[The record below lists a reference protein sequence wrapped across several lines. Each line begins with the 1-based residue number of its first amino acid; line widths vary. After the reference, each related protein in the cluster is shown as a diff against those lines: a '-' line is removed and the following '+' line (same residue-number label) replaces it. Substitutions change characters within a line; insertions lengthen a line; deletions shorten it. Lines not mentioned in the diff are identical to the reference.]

1 MSFLFSSSVYSK
13 RRFPD
18 QDLALRGVWRV
29 KKISFYLQ
37 QVFFSF
43 RPQSIQR
50 DVFLTKIWLSG
61 VFDGSRK
68 YLFTFSK
75 SFLFSSTVYSKR
87 CFPDQDWLLGVRT
100 GQENMFLPSASPS
113 LFSFRPPSIQ
123 GDVFY
128 DQEMVNRPQW
138 ITTSEADTDSRLSVP
153 GWSRVL
159 NGPSLTM
166 EVNIYPKKYQY
177 PGSETVW
184 YKNVW
189 QMDFY
194 SPLIPSGGLNA
205 EPMVNAAYEE
215 LFEARLG
222 IATSNSMCLSL
233 GKESC
238 KSGRFFWWG

>member
-68 YLFTFSK
+68 YL
-75 SFLFSSTVYSKR
+75 
-87 CFPDQDWLLGVRT
+87 
-100 GQENMFLPSASPS
+100 LPSAS

>member
-1 MSFLFSSSVYSK
+1 MGVHAVTEISLYWSVKHFLF
-13 RRFPD
+13 
-18 QDLALRGVWRV
+18 
-29 KKISFYLQ
+29 KKISSSLHN
-37 QVFFSF
+37 VFSLF
-43 RPQSIQR
+43 
-50 DVFLTKIWLSG
+50 VLS
-61 VFDGSRK
+61 
-68 YLFTFSK
+68 LFKETFSWPR
-75 SFLFSSTVYSKR
+75 SGSQGCL
-87 CFPDQDWLLGVRT
+87 T
-100 GQENMFLPSASPS
+100 GQENIFLPSASLFLFPS
-113 LFSFRPPSIQ
+113 SVYSRRCFP
-123 GDVFY
+123 DH
-128 DQEMVNRPQW
+128 EMVNRPQW

-177 PGSETVW
+177 PGFETVW

-194 SPLIPSGGLNA
+194 SPLIPSGGLKA

>member
-1 MSFLFSSSVYSK
+1 MSFLFSPSVYSK

-68 YLFTFSK
+68 YL
-75 SFLFSSTVYSKR
+75 
-87 CFPDQDWLLGVRT
+87 
-100 GQENMFLPSASPS
+100 LPSAS

-184 YKNVW
+184 YKNVR

-194 SPLIPSGGLNA
+194 SPLIPSGGLKA

>member
-1 MSFLFSSSVYSK
+1 MGVHAVTEISLYWSVKHFLF
-13 RRFPD
+13 
-18 QDLALRGVWRV
+18 
-29 KKISFYLQ
+29 KKISSSLHN
-37 QVFFSF
+37 VFSLF
-43 RPQSIQR
+43 
-50 DVFLTKIWLSG
+50 VLS
-61 VFDGSRK
+61 
-68 YLFTFSK
+68 LFKETFSWPR
-75 SFLFSSTVYSKR
+75 SGSQGCL
-87 CFPDQDWLLGVRT
+87 T
-100 GQENMFLPSASPS
+100 GQENIFLPSASPS

>member
-1 MSFLFSSSVYSK
+1 MGVHAVTEISLYWSVKHFLFKKISSSLHNVFSLFVLSLFKEMFSWPRSGSQGCLTGQENIFLPSASLFLFPSTVYSK
-13 RRFPD
+13 RCFPD

-43 RPQSIQR
+43 RPQ
-50 DVFLTKIWLSG
+50 
-61 VFDGSRK
+61 
-68 YLFTFSK
+68 
-75 SFLFSSTVYSKR
+75 
-87 CFPDQDWLLGVRT
+87 
-100 GQENMFLPSASPS
+100 
-113 LFSFRPPSIQ
+113 SIQ

-166 EVNIYPKKYQY
+166 EVNIYPKKCQY

-184 YKNVW
+184 YKNVR

-194 SPLIPSGGLNA
+194 SPLIPSGGLKA

>member
-1 MSFLFSSSVYSK
+1 MGVHAVTEISLYWSVKHFLF
-13 RRFPD
+13 
-18 QDLALRGVWRV
+18 
-29 KKISFYLQ
+29 KKISSSLHN
-37 QVFFSF
+37 VFSLF
-43 RPQSIQR
+43 
-50 DVFLTKIWLSG
+50 VLS
-61 VFDGSRK
+61 
-68 YLFTFSK
+68 LFKETFSWPR
-75 SFLFSSTVYSKR
+75 SGSQGCLTGQENIFLPSASLFLFPSTVYSKR
-87 CFPDQDWLLGVRT
+87 CFPDQDL
-100 GQENMFLPSASPS
+100 
-113 LFSFRPPSIQ
+113 
-123 GDVFY
+123 
-128 DQEMVNRPQW
+128 
-138 ITTSEADTDSRLSVP
+138 ADTDSRLSVP

>member
-1 MSFLFSSSVYSK
+1 MGVHAVTEISLYWSVKHFLF
-13 RRFPD
+13 
-18 QDLALRGVWRV
+18 
-29 KKISFYLQ
+29 KKISSSLHN
-37 QVFFSF
+37 VFSLF
-43 RPQSIQR
+43 
-50 DVFLTKIWLSG
+50 VLS
-61 VFDGSRK
+61 
-68 YLFTFSK
+68 LFKETFSWPR
-75 SFLFSSTVYSKR
+75 SGSQGCL
-87 CFPDQDWLLGVRT
+87 T
-100 GQENMFLPSASPS
+100 GQENIFLPSACPS

-166 EVNIYPKKYQY
+166 EVNIYPKKCQY

-184 YKNVW
+184 YKNVR

-194 SPLIPSGGLNA
+194 SPLIPSGGLKA

-233 GKESC
+233 GKELC

>member
-1 MSFLFSSSVYSK
+1 MGAHAVTEISLYWSVKHFLF
-13 RRFPD
+13 
-18 QDLALRGVWRV
+18 
-29 KKISFYLQ
+29 KKISSSLHN
-37 QVFFSF
+37 VFSLF
-43 RPQSIQR
+43 
-50 DVFLTKIWLSG
+50 VLS
-61 VFDGSRK
+61 
-68 YLFTFSK
+68 LFKETFSWPR
-75 SFLFSSTVYSKR
+75 SGSQGCL
-87 CFPDQDWLLGVRT
+87 T
-100 GQENMFLPSASPS
+100 GQENIFLPSEC

-159 NGPSLTM
+159 NGQSLTM

>member
-1 MSFLFSSSVYSK
+1 MGVHAVTEISLYWSVKHFLF
-13 RRFPD
+13 
-18 QDLALRGVWRV
+18 
-29 KKISFYLQ
+29 KKISSSLHN
-37 QVFFSF
+37 V
-43 RPQSIQR
+43 
-50 DVFLTKIWLSG
+50 LS
-61 VFDGSRK
+61 
-68 YLFTFSK
+68 LFVLSQFKETFSWPR
-75 SFLFSSTVYSKR
+75 SGSQGCL
-87 CFPDQDWLLGVRT
+87 T
-100 GQENMFLPSASPS
+100 GQENIFLPSASPS

-166 EVNIYPKKYQY
+166 EVNIYPKKCQY

-184 YKNVW
+184 YKNVR

-194 SPLIPSGGLNA
+194 SPLIPSGGLKA

-238 KSGRFFWWG
+238 KSERFFWWG

>member
-1 MSFLFSSSVYSK
+1 MGVHAVTEISLYWSVKHFLF
-13 RRFPD
+13 
-18 QDLALRGVWRV
+18 
-29 KKISFYLQ
+29 KKISSSLHN
-37 QVFFSF
+37 VFSLF
-43 RPQSIQR
+43 
-50 DVFLTKIWLSG
+50 VLS
-61 VFDGSRK
+61 
-68 YLFTFSK
+68 LFKETFSWPR
-75 SFLFSSTVYSKR
+75 SGSQGCL
-87 CFPDQDWLLGVRT
+87 T
-100 GQENMFLPSASPS
+100 GQENIFLPSAGPS

-166 EVNIYPKKYQY
+166 EVNIYPKKCQY

-184 YKNVW
+184 YKNVR

-194 SPLIPSGGLNA
+194 SPLIPSGGLKA

>member
-1 MSFLFSSSVYSK
+1 MGVHAVTEISLYWSVKHFLF
-13 RRFPD
+13 
-18 QDLALRGVWRV
+18 
-29 KKISFYLQ
+29 KKISSSLHN
-37 QVFFSF
+37 VFSLF
-43 RPQSIQR
+43 
-50 DVFLTKIWLSG
+50 VLS
-61 VFDGSRK
+61 
-68 YLFTFSK
+68 LFKETFSWPR
-75 SFLFSSTVYSKR
+75 SGSQGCL
-87 CFPDQDWLLGVRT
+87 T
-100 GQENMFLPSASPS
+100 GQENIFLPSAS
-113 LFSFRPPSIQ
+113 PPSIQ

>member
-1 MSFLFSSSVYSK
+1 MGVHAVTEISLYWSVKHFLF
-13 RRFPD
+13 
-18 QDLALRGVWRV
+18 
-29 KKISFYLQ
+29 KKISSSLHN
-37 QVFFSF
+37 VFSLF
-43 RPQSIQR
+43 
-50 DVFLTKIWLSG
+50 VLS
-61 VFDGSRK
+61 
-68 YLFTFSK
+68 LFKETFSWPR
-75 SFLFSSTVYSKR
+75 SGSQGCL
-87 CFPDQDWLLGVRT
+87 T
-100 GQENMFLPSASPS
+100 GQENILLPSAS

>member
-68 YLFTFSK
+68 YL
-75 SFLFSSTVYSKR
+75 
-87 CFPDQDWLLGVRT
+87 
-100 GQENMFLPSASPS
+100 LPSAS

-184 YKNVW
+184 YKNVR

-194 SPLIPSGGLNA
+194 SPLIPSGGLKA

>member
-1 MSFLFSSSVYSK
+1 MGVHAVTEISLYWSVKHFLF
-13 RRFPD
+13 
-18 QDLALRGVWRV
+18 
-29 KKISFYLQ
+29 KKISSSLHNVFSLFVLSLFKETFSWPRSGSQGCLTGQENIFYLQ

-61 VFDGSRK
+61 V
-68 YLFTFSK
+68 
-75 SFLFSSTVYSKR
+75 
-87 CFPDQDWLLGVRT
+87 
-100 GQENMFLPSASPS
+100 
-113 LFSFRPPSIQ
+113 
-123 GDVFY
+123 
-128 DQEMVNRPQW
+128 
-138 ITTSEADTDSRLSVP
+138 
-153 GWSRVL
+153 
-159 NGPSLTM
+159 
-166 EVNIYPKKYQY
+166 NIYPKQCQY

-184 YKNVW
+184 YKNVR

-194 SPLIPSGGLNA
+194 SPLIPSGGLKA

>member
-68 YLFTFSK
+68 YL
-75 SFLFSSTVYSKR
+75 
-87 CFPDQDWLLGVRT
+87 
-100 GQENMFLPSASPS
+100 LPSAS

-166 EVNIYPKKYQY
+166 EVNIYPKKCQY

-184 YKNVW
+184 YKNVR

-194 SPLIPSGGLNA
+194 SPLIPSGGLKA

>member
-61 VFDGSRK
+61 VFEGSRK

-75 SFLFSSTVYSKR
+75 SFLFSSTVYSRR
-87 CFPDQDWLLGVRT
+87 CFLWPRNGKST
-100 GQENMFLPSASPS
+100 T
-113 LFSFRPPSIQ
+113 
-123 GDVFY
+123 
-128 DQEMVNRPQW
+128 VNNYQ
-138 ITTSEADTDSRLSVP
+138 
-153 GWSRVL
+153 WSRHRL
-159 NGPSLTM
+159 QTERTRLKQSFEWPIPHHGGKYLS
-166 EVNIYPKKYQY
+166 KKYQY

>member
-75 SFLFSSTVYSKR
+75 SFLFSSTVYSRR
-87 CFPDQDWLLGVRT
+87 CFLWPRNGKST
-100 GQENMFLPSASPS
+100 T
-113 LFSFRPPSIQ
+113 
-123 GDVFY
+123 
-128 DQEMVNRPQW
+128 VNNYQ
-138 ITTSEADTDSRLSVP
+138 
-153 GWSRVL
+153 WSRHRL
-159 NGPSLTM
+159 QTERTRLKQSFEWPIPHHGGKYLS
-166 EVNIYPKKYQY
+166 KKYQY

-194 SPLIPSGGLNA
+194 SPLIPSGGLKA

>member
-68 YLFTFSK
+68 YL
-75 SFLFSSTVYSKR
+75 
-87 CFPDQDWLLGVRT
+87 
-100 GQENMFLPSASPS
+100 LPSAS

-166 EVNIYPKKYQY
+166 EVNIYPKKCQY

-184 YKNVW
+184 YKNVR

>member
-1 MSFLFSSSVYSK
+1 MGVHAVTEISLYWSVKHFLF
-13 RRFPD
+13 
-18 QDLALRGVWRV
+18 
-29 KKISFYLQ
+29 KKISSSLHN
-37 QVFFSF
+37 VFSLF
-43 RPQSIQR
+43 
-50 DVFLTKIWLSG
+50 VLS
-61 VFDGSRK
+61 
-68 YLFTFSK
+68 LFKETFSWPR
-75 SFLFSSTVYSKR
+75 SGSQGCL
-87 CFPDQDWLLGVRT
+87 T
-100 GQENMFLPSASPS
+100 GQENIFLPSASLS
-113 LFSFRPPSIQ
+113 SFRPPSIQ

-166 EVNIYPKKYQY
+166 EVNIYPKKCQY

-194 SPLIPSGGLNA
+194 SPLIPSGGLKA

>member
-1 MSFLFSSSVYSK
+1 MGVHAVTEISLYWSVKHFLF
-13 RRFPD
+13 
-18 QDLALRGVWRV
+18 
-29 KKISFYLQ
+29 KKISSSLHN
-37 QVFFSF
+37 VFSLF
-43 RPQSIQR
+43 
-50 DVFLTKIWLSG
+50 VLS
-61 VFDGSRK
+61 
-68 YLFTFSK
+68 LFKETFSWPR
-75 SFLFSSTVYSKR
+75 SGSQGCL
-87 CFPDQDWLLGVRT
+87 T
-100 GQENMFLPSASPS
+100 GQENIFLPSASPS

-166 EVNIYPKKYQY
+166 EVNIYPKKCQY

-184 YKNVW
+184 YKNVR

-194 SPLIPSGGLNA
+194 SPLIPSGGLKA

>member
-1 MSFLFSSSVYSK
+1 MGVHAVTEISLYWSVKHFLF
-13 RRFPD
+13 
-18 QDLALRGVWRV
+18 
-29 KKISFYLQ
+29 KKISSSLHN
-37 QVFFSF
+37 VFSLF
-43 RPQSIQR
+43 
-50 DVFLTKIWLSG
+50 VLS
-61 VFDGSRK
+61 
-68 YLFTFSK
+68 LFKETFSWPRSGSQGCLK
-75 SFLFSSTVYSKR
+75 GQENIFLPSASLFLFPSTVYSKR
-87 CFPDQDWLLGVRT
+87 CFPDQERLLGVLT
-100 GQENMFLPSASPS
+100 GHGNIFLPSSSPS

-166 EVNIYPKKYQY
+166 EVNIYPKKCQY

-184 YKNVW
+184 YKNVR

>member
-1 MSFLFSSSVYSK
+1 MWFSKGTSILIETLVQ
-13 RRFPD
+13 P
-18 QDLALRGVWRV
+18 QTNRV
-29 KKISFYLQ
+29 KEQKHCIF
-37 QVFFSF
+37 
-43 RPQSIQR
+43 I
-50 DVFLTKIWLSG
+50 KNGLSLCWVTG
-61 VFDGSRK
+61 QLMS
-68 YLFTFSK
+68 L
-75 SFLFSSTVYSKR
+75 LSSVYSKR
-87 CFPDQDWLLGVRT
+87 CFPDQDRLLGVLT
-100 GQENMFLPSASPS
+100 GQENIFLPSAS

-123 GDVFY
+123 EDVFY

>member
-1 MSFLFSSSVYSK
+1 MGVHAVTEISLYWSVKHFLF
-13 RRFPD
+13 
-18 QDLALRGVWRV
+18 
-29 KKISFYLQ
+29 KKISSSLHN
-37 QVFFSF
+37 VFSLF
-43 RPQSIQR
+43 
-50 DVFLTKIWLSG
+50 VLS
-61 VFDGSRK
+61 
-68 YLFTFSK
+68 LFKETFSWPR
-75 SFLFSSTVYSKR
+75 SGSQGCL
-87 CFPDQDWLLGVRT
+87 T
-100 GQENMFLPSASPS
+100 GQENIFLPSASPS

-159 NGPSLTM
+159 NGPSLTT
-166 EVNIYPKKYQY
+166 EVNIYPKKCQY

-184 YKNVW
+184 YKNVR

-194 SPLIPSGGLNA
+194 SPLIPSGGLKA

>member
-1 MSFLFSSSVYSK
+1 MGVHAVTEISLYWSVKHFLF
-13 RRFPD
+13 
-18 QDLALRGVWRV
+18 
-29 KKISFYLQ
+29 KKISSSLHN
-37 QVFFSF
+37 VFSLF
-43 RPQSIQR
+43 
-50 DVFLTKIWLSG
+50 VLS
-61 VFDGSRK
+61 
-68 YLFTFSK
+68 LFKETFSWPR
-75 SFLFSSTVYSKR
+75 SGSQGCL
-87 CFPDQDWLLGVRT
+87 T
-100 GQENMFLPSASPS
+100 GQENIFLPSAS

-159 NGPSLTM
+159 SGPSLTM
-166 EVNIYPKKYQY
+166 EVNIYPKKCQY

-184 YKNVW
+184 YKNVR